1 MIKVSCRRRIQM
13 IHKGQIYEP
22 LEDIEVTCMVA
33 FSAPGTGGYKRML
46 PKGERFRISH
56 EPLEGKTAVYA
67 DPLNYR
73 KLEKQ
78 MVKRGDR
85 WRFLLY
91 AGYYLCIY
99 LEAIR
104 EKCRLVEDA
113 D

>member
-1 MIKVSCRRRIQM
+1 M
-13 IHKGQIYEP
+13 GQVYEP

-33 FSAPGTGGYKRML
+33 FRAPYTGGYKRRL

-56 EPLEGKTAVYA
+56 EPPERATAVYA

-73 KLEKQ
+73 SLERQ
-78 MVKRGDR
+78 IVERRDR

-91 AGYYLCIY
+91 AGYYLCIH
-99 LEAIR
+99 LDTIR
-104 EKCRLVEDA
+104 EKCRLVADA